1 MRNIRLVFNIVH
13 FIPFLLVV
21 ARRVLFS
28 AESIKLLLVEIQR
41 RIPFSENIEIT
52 MEANPGTVEAERFK
66 GYVDAGVTRIS
77 MGIQSFNDDKLQRL
91 GRIHNAAEAKSAV
104 SLAKVSG
111 LKKFQSRFNARLAK
125 SNA

>member
-1 MRNIRLVFNIVH
+1 
-13 FIPFLLVV
+13 
-21 ARRVLFS
+21 
-28 AESIKLLLVEIQR
+28 
-41 RIPFSENIEIT
+41 

-104 SLAKVSG
+104 SLAIFFT
-111 LKKFQSRFNARLAK
+111 FQSVGRLIQQQHLLVASLARLPVL
-125 SNA
+125 